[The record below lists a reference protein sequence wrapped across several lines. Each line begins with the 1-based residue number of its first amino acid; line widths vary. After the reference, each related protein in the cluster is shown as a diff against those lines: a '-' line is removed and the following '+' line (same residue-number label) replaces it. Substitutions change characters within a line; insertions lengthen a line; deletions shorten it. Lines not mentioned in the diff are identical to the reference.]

1 MTERSGAS
9 SGRKSRPKVRIEV
22 KREKI
27 RRSFALSKEALEIL
41 DSYVTFLE
49 SHLGGKVT
57 VDQVIEERVM
67 DLARDRLWKEWRE
80 GSKSSNME
88 SHQS

>member
-9 SGRKSRPKVRIEV
+9 AGRKSRPKVRIEV
-22 KREKI
+22 KREKV
-27 RRSFALSKEALEIL
+27 RRSFALSKEALQIL

-57 VDQVIEERVM
+57 VDQVIEERII
-67 DLARDRLWKEWRE
+67 DLGRDKLWKEWQDRA
-80 GSKSSNME
+80 KASNKE
-88 SHQS
+88 SVQG

>member
-41 DSYVTFLE
+41 DCYVTFLE

-67 DLARDRLWKEWRE
+67 DLGRDKLWKEWQNSRKC
-80 GSKSSNME
+80 SDSV
-88 SHQS
+88 HQ

>member
-9 SGRKSRPKVRIEV
+9 AGRKSRPKVRIEV

-27 RRSFALSKEALEIL
+27 RRSFALSKEALQIL

-57 VDQVIEERVM
+57 VDQVIEERIM
-67 DLARDRLWKEWRE
+67 DLARDRLWKDWT
-80 GSKSSNME
+80 SKAHPKSSE
-88 SHQS
+88 DQG

>member
-9 SGRKSRPKVRIEV
+9 SGRRSRPKVRIEV

-67 DLARDRLWKEWRE
+67 DLARDRLWREWRSVKE
-80 GSKSSNME
+80 YSDSVR
-88 SHQS
+88 Q